1 MNIGAT
7 LLLQEPF
14 AKAFGK
20 KRWIQWHCPVWY
32 LQTPVAL
39 SRHNMINRLGGVQ
52 KYGDNDVSVLASVWY
67 LQTPVALSRHD
78 MINRLGGVQKYGQK

>member
-20 KRWIQWHCPVWY
+20 KKKIGQ
-32 LQTPVAL
+32 
-39 SRHNMINRLGGVQ
+39 
-52 KYGDNDVSVLASVWY
+52 DVSVLRSVWY
-67 LQTPVALSRHD
+67 LQSPVALCRHKTT
-78 MINRLGGVQKYGQK
+78 NRLGGVQKYGQK